1 MGMFSKKPLIGL
13 DMGHYSIKAV
23 QAERHGA
30 GWRLIKV
37 AEILT
42 PKDAIKDGVVVDQHA
57 MSYAIKDLITENKLQ
72 IGGVHVGVAGGSV
85 MVRHVRIP
93 RMSEATLRKTI
104 KFEASR
110 YVPTSAEE
118 SFIEFEIIG
127 PADEN
132 QMDVIVVAA
141 PKELV
146 RSRLQVLEALGIDVE
161 SVDIEVFAGYRS
173 LIEADPSQ
181 DWSTSTFCLVDIG
194 AVSAKLSVIQQGAFV
209 MTRSIPGGGAVLTE
223 ALKNYFKLSD
233 ADAESGKA
241 QLDAST
247 LAEPNA
253 SVENPPLRVIQPHLD
268 DLIRE
273 IRRSLNYHQS
283 QLAEPT
289 SANQVSYVLLTGGG
303 ARMPGLARYVEHKLG
318 IKTLTAGVF
327 NNPRFT
333 HTTSRTD
340 GGSEMSVAV
349 GLAMR
354 SYSKAA

>member
-1 MGMFSKKPLIGL
+1 MGLFSKKPFIGL

-23 QAERHGA
+23 QAERHSN
-30 GWRLIKV
+30 GWRLTRLMEV
-37 AEILT
+37 PT
-42 PKDAIKDGVVVDQHA
+42 PKDAIKDGVVVDVHA
-57 MSYAIKDLITENKLQ
+57 VSYAIKDLIAENKLQ
-72 IGGVHVGVAGGSV
+72 IGGVHLGVAGGSV
-85 MVRHVRIP
+85 MVRNVRIP
-93 RMSEATLRKTI
+93 KMSEATLRKSI

-110 YVPTSAEE
+110 YVPTTAEE
-118 SFIEFEIIG
+118 SFIEFEIAG
-127 PADEN
+127 HSEDN

-146 RSRLQVLEALGIDVE
+146 SSRIQVIEALGLEVE

-181 DWSTSTFCLVDIG
+181 DWVSSTFCLVDIG
-194 AVSAKLSVIQQGAFV
+194 SISSKLSVIQQGAFV
-209 MTRSIPGGGAVLTE
+209 MTRSIPGGGSVLTE

-241 QLDAST
+241 QLDVSVLTDST
-247 LAEPNA
+247 API
-253 SVENPPLRVIQPHLD
+253 ENPPLRVIQPHLD

-273 IRRSLNYHQS
+273 VRRSLNYHQS
-283 QLAEPT
+283 QLAEPN

-333 HTTSRTD
+333 HSTARSD